1 MILEGIVTTSNEDDT
16 VNISPMGPIVGA
28 DWQQLVFRP
37 YKTSRTYA
45 NLKRH
50 RQGVLHVTD
59 DVELLAHSAVGQP
72 ERIPELLR
80 ATAVEG
86 WIIASAC
93 RWYAFR
99 VSTIDDSTDRT
110 EIRAEVVDRGTLR
123 DFFGLNRAKHAVLEV
138 AILATRTGLLPAEQI
153 MADVERLRP
162 LVQKTGGEAEH
173 RALEFLERYIAS
185 QLQLQA
191 R

>member
-1 MILEGIVTTSNEDDT
+1 
-16 VNISPMGPIVGA
+16 MGPIVGA

-59 DVELLAHSAVGQP
+59 DVELLAYAAVGQP
-72 ERIPELLR
+72 EPMPELLR
-80 ATAVEG
+80 AAAVDG

-99 VSTIDDSTDRT
+99 VSTIEDSADRT
-110 EIRAEVVDRGTLR
+110 EIAADVVERGTLR
-123 DFFGLNRAKHAVLEV
+123 DFFGLNRAKHAVLEA

-162 LVQKTGGEAEH
+162 LVQKTGGEPEH
-173 RALEFLERYIAS
+173 RAFQFLERYIAM
-185 QLQLQA
+185 QLQPQA

>member
-1 MILEGIVTTSNEDDT
+1 MILEGIVTTINEDDS
-16 VNISPMGPIVGA
+16 VNISPMGPIVDA

-45 NLKRH
+45 NLKRKGE
-50 RQGVLHVTD
+50 GVLHVTD
-59 DVELLAHSAVGQP
+59 DVELLAQAAVGQP
-72 ERIPELLR
+72 DPMPELLR
-80 ATAVEG
+80 ATTVDG

-99 VSTIDDSTDRT
+99 VSKIDDSADRT
-110 EIRAEVVDRGTLR
+110 EIRADVVERGTLR
-123 DFFGLNRAKHAVLEV
+123 DFFGLNRAKHAVLEA

-153 MADVERLRP
+153 MADIDRLRP
-162 LVQKTGGEAEH
+162 LVQKTGGQAEH
-173 RALEFLERYIAS
+173 RAFQFLERYVAS
-185 QLQLQA
+185 QLQPQA